1 MKLKNK
7 DMNTNTDVIYRD
19 EKKMHNVPALVI
31 YTMPIVMIVM
41 AVFGIIFLYRLCFKQ
56 TFDTDSIVYLSIIAI
71 GLIYGV
77 FVDCFFNFYYN
88 CRYEFGANGN
98 IVYKYDLN
106 TSVMASSDCTVV
118 IKLNR
123 IDKIRKKGKKV
134 LLYGDFEIKRPR
146 QNKKTINK
154 VEILTNFGEYKPII
168 FTKLSELQER
178 TNNNV

>member
-1 MKLKNK
+1 
-7 DMNTNTDVIYRD
+7 
-19 EKKMHNVPALVI
+19 
-31 YTMPIVMIVM
+31 
-41 AVFGIIFLYRLCFKQ
+41 
-56 TFDTDSIVYLSIIAI
+56 
-71 GLIYGV
+71 
-77 FVDCFFNFYYN
+77 
-88 CRYEFGANGN
+88 
-98 IVYKYDLN
+98 
-106 TSVMASSDCTVV
+106 MASSDCTVV